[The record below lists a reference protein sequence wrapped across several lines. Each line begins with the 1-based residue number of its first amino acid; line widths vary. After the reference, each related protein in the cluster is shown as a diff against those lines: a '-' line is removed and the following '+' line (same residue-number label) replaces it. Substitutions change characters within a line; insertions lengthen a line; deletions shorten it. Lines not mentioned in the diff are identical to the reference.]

1 MGTYVGEIKI
11 SGKNGFFV
19 NFYPGY
25 QLIGN
30 SFEYLSRQDIMN
42 LLPGS
47 QYLNINI
54 VCSSSSMSLEDLF
67 QDGDDVLIDFS
78 FEDLQ
83 PNLKADGSRYPT
95 AWKLDISRDF
105 GAGLRRMEDL
115 GFYYSVD
122 AGAIAGDWKED
133 GFVELDSPDVNEG
146 MEVMIP
152 SDRPNVLIG
161 PFRVHYDEDRQIFYV
176 RTNAEGRKFIIGG
189 FEYLDGP
196 ASHYITLEQ
205 EDVTRNYVPV
215 AGPQIRPYSY
225 DQISL
230 EDLMENFRALIS
242 RRMPRQ
248 YRFDADTARQMVRI
262 YQNSLLSGSGISPE
276 AAQKRSERLLELLN
290 SQAHFDQTLD
300 QVAKLA
306 GDLLAGFKDEPVY
319 SRILD
324 VLSQDKNFLSQIGSF
339 QQFSLQ
345 KARLEEQ
352 IAALEA
358 SRARLDE
365 QVRELE
371 TLNPEKKIEEAKSSL
386 KRLENLRRQAQ
397 SKLDTILHTTNIVE
411 NLDDLQRQSEYLDAE
426 NDRKAEESRRLD
438 LQLKDLQTRLDGVL
452 ENSASRALELTFD
465 NLIAER
471 FMEQS
476 TRMQRRALE
485 EKSYRAARAIGTLPV
500 SNLDEEQT
508 VALLLHGFKQYRPE
522 YTDNEILNLFI
533 CLTQGFLTILS
544 GPPGSGKSSVCRIAA
559 QVLGLDKPGELESM
573 HSGFPNCSRFVN
585 ISVERGWTS
594 SRDWIGFYNSLTHT
608 FDQSSPELFDLLS
621 VMDAETHTS
630 SRLRVLPAL
639 VLLDD
644 ANLSSMEY
652 YWGGFMS
659 MDQPDLASGS
669 RGTLNLGPDYRFQ
682 IQGSL
687 HFAATIQSD
696 HTTETLSDRLL
707 DRAFVITMPEHT
719 AGFTSTTSPLPVM
732 ESQLFTENQ
741 LRAAFEPSGLS
752 IDLPARLEEQLE
764 SLKTLFAQA
773 GCPVSIRSEAAIR
786 KYILSGMRWFVSE
799 SEEERDPGLIALD
812 YAVLQRMMP
821 RLHGSS
827 ELFRSQLCLLNTF
840 FKENEMHFCQRK
852 LEKIMEAGD
861 DSMQYYQ
868 FFS

>member
-1 MGTYVGEIKI
+1 MGTYAGEIKI
-11 SGKNGFFV
+11 GGKNGFFV

-30 SFEYLSRQDIMN
+30 NFEYLSRQDIMN

-83 PNLKADGSRYPT
+83 PNLKLDGSRYPT

-115 GFYYSVD
+115 GYYYVIDKSAV
-122 AGAIAGDWKED
+122 AGNWKED
-133 GFVELDSPDVNEG
+133 GWVELDSPDVNEG

-152 SDRPNVLIG
+152 SDRPNILIG

-176 RTNAEGRKFIIGG
+176 RTNADSRKFIIGG

-196 ASHYITLEQ
+196 SSHYVTLEQ
-205 EDVTRNYVPV
+205 EDVTRNYVPI
-215 AGPQIRPYSY
+215 AGENIQPYSY

-230 EDLMENFRALIS
+230 EDLMENFRTLIS
-242 RRMPRQ
+242 RRMPTK
-248 YRFDADTARQMVRI
+248 YRFDEDTARQMVRI

-276 AAQKRSERLLELLN
+276 AAKKRSERLLGLLN
-290 SQAHFDQTLD
+290 SQEHFDQTLD
-300 QVAKLA
+300 QVARLA
-306 GDLLAGFKDEPVY
+306 GDLLLGFKEEPVY

-324 VLSQDKNFLSQIGSF
+324 ALSEDSNFLNQIGTF
-339 QQFSLQ
+339 RQFAQQKDKLEGQ
-345 KARLEEQ
+345 IHDLEEKKTY
-352 IAALEA
+352 
-358 SRARLDE
+358 LDD

-371 TLNPEKKIEEAKSSL
+371 TMNPEKKIEEAKSSL
-386 KRLENLRRQAQ
+386 RRLENLRRQAQ
-397 SKLDTILHTTNIVE
+397 SKLDAILHTTNIVE

-438 LQLKDLQTRLDGVL
+438 LQLKDLQTKLDGVL

-471 FMEQS
+471 VMEQA
-476 TRMQRRALE
+476 TRMQRRTLE

-508 VALLLHGFKQYRPE
+508 VSLLLHGFKMYRPE

-544 GPPGSGKSSVCRIAA
+544 GPPGSGKSSLCAIAA
-559 QVLGLDKPGELESM
+559 RVLGLEKPGELESL
-573 HSGFPNCSRFVN
+573 HSGFPNCSRFVDV
-585 ISVERGWTS
+585 SVERGWTS
-594 SRDWIGFYNSLTHT
+594 SRDLIGFYNSLTHT
-608 FDQSSPELFDLLS
+608 FDQSNPELFDLLS

-652 YWGGFMS
+652 YWGGFMA
-659 MDQPDLASGS
+659 MDQVDLVNGS
-669 RGTLNLGPDYRFQ
+669 RGVLNLGPDYRFQ
-682 IQGSL
+682 IQASL
-687 HFAATIQSD
+687 HFAATIQTD

-707 DRAFVITMPEHT
+707 DRAFVITMPEHA
-719 AGFTSTTSPLPVM
+719 AGFTNTVNPLPAM

-752 IDLPARLEEQLE
+752 IDLPSRLEEQLE
-764 SLKTLFAQA
+764 TLKSLFSQA
-773 GCPVSIRSEAAIR
+773 GCPVSIRSETAIR
-786 KYILSGMRWFVSE
+786 KYILSGMRWFVSQ
-799 SEEERDPGLIALD
+799 EEDERDPGLIALD

-827 ELFRSQLCLLNTF
+827 EPFRNQLMAMLSF
-840 FKENEMHFCQRK
+840 FEDNDLRLCRKK
-852 LEKIMEAGD
+852 LEKIMESGD

-868 FFS
+868 FFA